1 MLFVFFFLRLWWPRE
16 EQEDGRRFL
25 SVFSAAGERRRE
37 EQDAQ
42 AGEFLM
48 FSWKGS
54 GSSRTVQISNAS
66 NSVTSVQRLWLTDDH
81 MVALADH
88 VFSASAEVQIELSA
102 SCNLDIKLFICSWF
116 LTKENLWQSC
126 S

>member
-1 MLFVFFFLRLWWPRE
+1 MWGFLFVFLRLWWPRE

-25 SVFSAAGERRRE
+25 FVFSAAGERWRE

-48 FSWKGS
+48 FSWNGS
-54 GSSRTVQISNAS
+54 GSSRTVQISDAS

-81 MVALADH
+81 TVALADH
-88 VFSASAEVQIELSA
+88 VFSASAEVQNELSA
-102 SCNLDIKLFICSWF
+102 SWNLD
-116 LTKENLWQSC
+116 TKIHIS
-126 S
+126 SSAPGF